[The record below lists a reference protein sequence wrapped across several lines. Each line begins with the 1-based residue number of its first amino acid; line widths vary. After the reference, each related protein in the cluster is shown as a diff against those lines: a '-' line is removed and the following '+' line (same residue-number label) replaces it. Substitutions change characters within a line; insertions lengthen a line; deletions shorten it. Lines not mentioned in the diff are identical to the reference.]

1 MGGGMALNPLI
12 AEDSLPLPLTW
23 SAKGG
28 TPRGVVQDGFRHV
41 EGLVDEG
48 RPAAGLKGE
57 LGGYPLDQRVELSRY
72 AWGLLDR
79 RCDPDREAALWLYA
93 WALAAEQE
101 ERGVEVSIP
110 QPVE

>member
-1 MGGGMALNPLI
+1 M
-12 AEDSLPLPLTW
+12 
-23 SAKGG
+23 
-28 TPRGVVQDGFRHV
+28 VQEGFRHV
-41 EGLVDEG
+41 EQLVYDGDE
-48 RPAAGLKGE
+48 PADLKWE

-79 RCDPDREAALWLYA
+79 RCDPEREAALWLYA

-101 ERGVEVSIP
+101 RGVEVAVP